1 MKSYDKFST
10 TRPFYKIL
18 DDFSLDKSG
27 KIKEEIKYNINVP
40 ALKIQNSKFIGRP
53 EDKFETMLFLPKN
66 PHRQGEGGLR
76 TKGLF
81 KFSYRFVGDR
91 WYICDLDGNSALPAP
106 EDLENKI
113 KAYVSQQ
120 NKPITYLPLITVI
133 TVVLNA
139 EKVLSETIESVIN
152 QTYPNVEYIII
163 DGGSKD
169 GTLEIIKKYEDY
181 IDYWVSEPDNGIY
194 DAMNKGI
201 RLALGDYY
209 VFLGSDDKLTMSW
222 LNDGLIYIN
231 KLLSYKDKLYIYG
244 NIKYKRGKHR
254 MLFKY
259 SNITDLSALKK
270 EFIAPHSGSII
281 ASNLFRRISLYDKK
295 YKIIGDYAWVLQTLQ
310 NIYFVYIDSI
320 QIEMKL
326 GGASN
331 SPKNMKK
338 ILDEVKMIEKEFG
351 VKISLSFK
359 LRKIIGYLVG
369 KLGIFHHIQFLY
381 WRIKTLSLK
390 RKK

>member
-1 MKSYDKFST
+1 
-10 TRPFYKIL
+10 
-18 DDFSLDKSG
+18 
-27 KIKEEIKYNINVP
+27 
-40 ALKIQNSKFIGRP
+40 
-53 EDKFETMLFLPKN
+53 
-66 PHRQGEGGLR
+66 
-76 TKGLF
+76 
-81 KFSYRFVGDR
+81 
-91 WYICDLDGNSALPAP
+91 
-106 EDLENKI
+106 
-113 KAYVSQQ
+113 
-120 NKPITYLPLITVI
+120 
-133 TVVLNA
+133 
-139 EKVLSETIESVIN
+139 
-152 QTYPNVEYIII
+152 VEYIII